1 MLNLPSFKIL
11 DMKESEYDYRF
22 LVETILPLPSYCPK
36 CGTVANLY
44 NHGKK
49 EQLFF
54 DLPMH
59 AKRVGIFV
67 KRQRSKCNE
76 CGVTFFENLPDID
89 EGCSVTVRLVN
100 WIQEASL
107 EKTFTSV
114 AKEIGVDEKT
124 VRNIFNDYVD
134 ELEAQTDFRTPK
146 WLGIDEV
153 HLLKNYRYVITDVE
167 NKSVIDILQKRN
179 KDNVIGYLSKLQD
192 IDKIELVAMDMWNP
206 YKSAVKTVIPHAKIV
221 IDKVHVV
228 KLANE
233 ALEKIRKANRQN
245 VTSKERRQLMRDRYE
260 LLTRSKDLTDF
271 DDQIKLQVWTQKF
284 PLLGQA
290 YELKEQFFDI
300 YETKSIDDAYKL
312 YQNWG
317 SNVPKEL
324 MTYFEDLIKAM
335 NNWGEEIFNYFNSLI
350 TNAYTES
357 LNRLIKTMNHV
368 VVVTLLKPLEQRFCL
383 LKAIVKLKRK
393 RNSKKLKLLLEKCYL
408 INSQVG
414 HRLVMNGCMKKFMV
428 LIFPHCLRLWKRILF
443 NPLSTLF
450 SDYPKKIS
458 ITFNSIVLYFPFF
471 SSSSKGTK
479 S

>member
-1 MLNLPSFKIL
+1 MTTNMLNLPSFKIL

-22 LVETILPLPSYCPK
+22 LVETTLPPPSYCPK

-44 NHGKK
+44 KHGKK

-67 KRQRSKCNE
+67 KRQRYKCNE
-76 CGVTFFENLPDID
+76 CEATFFENLPDID
-89 EGCSVTVRLVN
+89 EGRSVTNRLIN

-114 AKEIGVDEKT
+114 AEEIGVDEKT

-134 ELEAQTDFRTPK
+134 ELEAQTDFNTPK

-153 HLLKNYRYVITDVE
+153 HLLKNYRCVITDVE
-167 NKSVIDILQKRN
+167 NKSVIDILRKRN
-179 KDNVIGYLSKLQD
+179 KDNVISYLSKLQD

-206 YKSAVKTVIPHAKIV
+206 YKSAVNTVIPHAKIV
-221 IDKVHVV
+221 IDKFHVV

-233 ALEKIRKANRQN
+233 ALEKTRKANRQN
-245 VTSKERRQLMRDRYE
+245 VTAKERRQLMRDRYV

-271 DDQIKLQVWTQKF
+271 DDQIKLQVWTQNF

-300 YETKSIDDAYKL
+300 YEAKSINDAYKL
-312 YQNWG
+312 YQNWI

-324 MTYFEDLIKAM
+324 MTYFEDLIRAM
-335 NNWGEEIFNYFNSLI
+335 DNWEEEIFNYFNSPI

-368 VVVTLLKPLEQRFCL
+368 GRGYSFEALRAKILFTQGYRK
-383 LKAIVKLKRK
+383 VK
-393 RNSKKLKLLLEKCYL
+393 KK
-408 INSQVG
+408 
-414 HRLVMNGCMKKFMV
+414 KKFKEVEVTFRKM
-428 LIFPHCLRLWKRILF
+428 LPDQFPNRSQIGYEWVYEEIYGAEF
-443 NPLSTLF
+443 STL
-450 SDYPKKIS
+450 SKAMEEG
-458 ITFNSIVLYFPFF
+458 TF
-471 SSSSKGTK
+471 
-479 S
+479 